1 MSISLKRARAIF
13 VKDYKEFS
21 RNYAISIMLIIPII
35 LALLIRGVDSSLPLA
50 SVAGTFATVLNLSFV
65 LLTCFAQACLIAEE
79 KERNTLRSLMMTP
92 ATTLDVLIGKS
103 SLVFVM
109 SAVVLAISTF
119 IFGYEPANMWAF
131 VMAVILSIILYIAA
145 GTICGLFSR
154 TLLDASLSILPVAFV
169 FTGAP
174 WGVFLADDYPIF
186 KVLDYVPSSQL
197 IHLMSI
203 QSTGFTA
210 GDVLKP
216 LLIIL
221 AWAVVLTMVSV
232 VLYQRRLKDE

>member
-21 RNYAISIMLIIPII
+21 RNYAVSIMLIFPII
-35 LALLIRGVDSSLPLA
+35 LALLFRGAGSSLQGAIGFL
-50 SVAGTFATVLNLSFV
+50 LNTSLV

-92 ATTLDVLIGKS
+92 ATTMDVLIGKS
-103 SLVFVM
+103 TLVFVM
-109 SAVVLAISTF
+109 SAIVLAIATF
-119 IFGYEPANMWAF
+119 IFGYEPANIWAF
-131 VMAVILSIILYIAA
+131 VAAIILSIILYTAA
-145 GTICGLFSR
+145 GTICGLFSK
-154 TLLDASLSILPVAFV
+154 TLLEASLSILPVAFV

-174 WGVFLADDYPIF
+174 WGALLVKDYPVF
-186 KVLDYVPSSQL
+186 KVLDYMPSSQL
-197 IHLMSI
+197 VHLLGISN
-203 QSTGFTA
+203 TGFTM
-210 GDVLKP
+210 GDLLKP

-221 AWAVVLTMVSV
+221 AWTVVLTIVSV

>member
-21 RNYAISIMLIIPII
+21 RNYAVSIMLIFPII
-35 LALLIRGVDSSLPLA
+35 LALLFREAGASLPGA
-50 SVAGTFATVLNLSFV
+50 SGFLFNTSFV

-92 ATTLDVLIGKS
+92 ATSLDVLIGKS

-109 SAVVLAISTF
+109 SVVVLAISTLL
-119 IFGYEPANMWAF
+119 FGYEPANIWAF
-131 VMAVILSIILYIAA
+131 VAAIILSIILYTAS
-145 GTICGLFSR
+145 GTICGLFSK
-154 TLLDASLSILPVAFV
+154 TLLEASLSILPVAFI
-169 FTGAP
+169 FMGAP
-174 WGVFLADDYPIF
+174 WGAVLEKDYPVF
-186 KVLDYVPSSQL
+186 QVLDYMPSSQL
-197 IHLMSI
+197 VHLLGISN
-203 QSTGFTA
+203 TGFTT
-210 GDVLKP
+210 GDILKP

-221 AWAVVLTMVSV
+221 VWTVVLTIVSV